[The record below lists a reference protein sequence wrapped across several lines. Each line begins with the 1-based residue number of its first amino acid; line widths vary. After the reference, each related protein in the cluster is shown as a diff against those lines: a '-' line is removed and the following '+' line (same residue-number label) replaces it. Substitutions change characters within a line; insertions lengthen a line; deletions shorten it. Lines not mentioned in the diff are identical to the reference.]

1 MRTAFET
8 RFREKKKKRNK
19 GRELRGDRL
28 MAVCNSHRSH
38 SPLNAVFPV
47 FGIFPAMHANFS
59 LNLSR
64 SEHSRTLVFLSWK
77 NFLPVYPCWKL
88 GVYIFVALGFFFSPF
103 NYGNFMENLARE
115 KFVSIFLT
123 GGKKK
128 SRKIVGE
135 IYLKTSPIRN
145 RHDTYKSNYNFTV
158 NYL

>member
-1 MRTAFET
+1 MRIAFET

-77 NFLPVYPCWKL
+77 NFLPVYLCSVFTYL
-88 GVYIFVALGFFFSPF
+88 LLLDLFFFSPF
-103 NYGNFMENLARE
+103 NYGNFIENLARE

-123 GGKKK
+123 GGEKKR
-128 SRKIVGE
+128 RKIVGE